1 MLRCVLV
8 KNIFIEFILILLK
21 FNAIIITLGAV
32 AGCIWFFFV
41 IDLFYIDRKN
51 KIPKLRL
58 RLIIPGSSKILIQK
72 YSHKN
77 VFLSLSIV
85 CLYKRIGIEDGIK
98 QYY

>member
-32 AGCIWFFFV
+32 AGCIWVFFV

-51 KIPKLRL
+51 KIPKL

-85 CLYKRIGIEDGIK
+85 CLCKRIGIEDGIK